1 MGTFLP
7 DPNDND
13 DDSSPITKLE
23 IALAVA
29 IIGFIGIIIL
39 EKKLF

>member
-1 MGTFLP
+1 MGVFLP
-7 DPNDND
+7 DPNDDN
-13 DDSSPITKLE
+13 DDSSAVSKLE